1 MLLGTES
8 ICVSNSFINWKRTLT
23 RALVHC
29 HNLIHEDHDMMAAFN
44 VSSLGDWGYPETTHF
59 IDPMEE
65 KYRAKDFKNEDY
77 DDRDG
82 DFEEEHV
89 QKKLEDFYRM
99 DAYSHVDTVEK
110 ALVDYWNNGGPK
122 QTTLSTVVIS
132 STTSATAISSSQA
145 TAAASSSTAATST
158 ATAAASTTKAPTA
171 TSTKKSDDDDKKTTT
186 KAPTATSTKKSDDD
200 KKTTTKK

>member
-1 MLLGTES
+1 
-8 ICVSNSFINWKRTLT
+8 V
-23 RALVHC
+23 LVHC

-77 DDRDG
+77 EKKDG

-89 QKKLEDFYRM
+89 QKKLEEFYMM

-122 QTTLSTVVIS
+122 KTTLSTVVIS
-132 STTSATAISSSQA
+132 STTSTAAASSSQA
-145 TAAASSSTAATST
+145 TAAASTTKALAATST
-158 ATAAASTTKAPTA
+158 NKSDDDKKTTTKAPVA

-186 KAPTATSTKKSDDD
+186 KKKN
-200 KKTTTKK
+200 

>member
-1 MLLGTES
+1 M
-8 ICVSNSFINWKRTLT
+8 LT
-23 RALVHC
+23 RRLVHC

-65 KYRAKDFKNEDY
+65 KYRAKDFKKEDY

-89 QKKLEDFYRM
+89 QKKLEEFYMM
-99 DAYSHVDTVEK
+99 DAYSHVDAVEK

-122 QTTLSTVVIS
+122 KTTLSTIVVS
-132 STTSATAISSSQA
+132 STTSAAATSSSQA
-145 TAAASSSTAATST
+145 IVVASSTKAATST
-158 ATAAASTTKAPTA
+158 TKAATSTTKAPTA
-171 TSTKKSDDDDKKTTT
+171 TSTKKNDDDDKKTTT
-186 KAPTATSTKKSDDD
+186 KKRN
-200 KKTTTKK
+200 

>member
-1 MLLGTES
+1 M
-8 ICVSNSFINWKRTLT
+8 
-23 RALVHC
+23 LVHC

-65 KYRAKDFKNEDY
+65 KYRAKDFKNEDF
-77 DDRDG
+77 DEKDG
-82 DFEEEHV
+82 DFEAEHV
-89 QKKLEDFYRM
+89 QKKLEDFYMM

-122 QTTLSTVVIS
+122 KTTLSTVVVS
-132 STTSATAISSSQA
+132 STTSTAAAASSSSQA
-145 TAAASSSTAATST
+145 TT
-158 ATAAASTTKAPTA
+158 AASTTNAPA
-171 TSTKKSDDDDKKTTT
+171 VTSTKKSDDDKKTTTT

-200 KKTTTKK
+200 KKTTTKKKD